1 MKRGR
6 NKNLYLVLVIFIL
19 LVLAGFYLTLSEID
33 SLRNDLTNLELALE
47 LSNEGNDVIGPKG
60 APFGGEAT
68 STKTNEDALSQ
79 KEEKL
84 IIIPTAIIFE
94 TLSSPLLS
102 PQTKI
107 TVTVESVS
115 KAENGTVSINIK
127 AFTNEA
133 TAYSALELRDLFEL
147 LDLDAGGITQKLV
160 KVEGSFDSIPP
171 KSAVSG
177 SVMFKIEPA
186 KNSIILQ
193 INYDGIIKYYELN
206 FSNRTYKETVLG

>member
-6 NKNLYLVLVIFIL
+6 NKSLYVVLVIFIL
-19 LVLAGFYLTLSEID
+19 LVLTGFYLTLSEID
-33 SLRNDLTNLELALE
+33 SLRDDLTNLELALE
-47 LSNEGNDVIGPKG
+47 LSNEENNVI
-60 APFGGEAT
+60 GEAT
-68 STKTNEDALSQ
+68 STGNSDTPEDKSPLI
-79 KEEKL
+79 KEDKL
-84 IIIPTAIIFE
+84 ILIPTAIIFE

-147 LDLDAGGITQKLV
+147 IDLDAGGITQKPFNV
-160 KVEGSFDSIPP
+160 GGSFDSIPQ
-171 KSAVSG
+171 KSSVSG
-177 SVMFKIEPA
+177 NVMFKIEPT

-193 INYDGIIKYYELN
+193 VSYNGTIKYYELN
-206 FSNRTYKETVLG
+206 FSKRTYKETVLG